1 MMLLQLSLLCLL
13 LQERLPPTG
22 ASESGI
28 LGGKTAKPH
37 SRPYMASLQVR
48 GAHTCGGF
56 LIRED
61 FILTAAHC
69 IYGCKEITVVL
80 GGHDISKKEDSQ
92 QRIAAEKCHRYSL
105 HTLDRNDFDIALI
118 KLRKNASLNES
129 VKTIK
134 LPSIKENI
142 SSHTQCL
149 IPGWGRRK
157 PGGVA
162 EKILREVSVSIKT
175 DKECKKQWQNYYQPK
190 RMLCTFD
197 SKKGIC
203 QGDSGGP
210 LVCKNKAHGIAS
222 LIPVPCTEPYPNIYT
237 KVSSFI
243 AWINEIMKQK

>member
-1 MMLLQLSLLCLL
+1 MLLLLSPFCLL
-13 LQERLPPTG
+13 LQELFPPTG

-28 LGGKTAKPH
+28 LGGETAKPH

-56 LIRED
+56 LIRKD

-69 IYGCKEITVVL
+69 TNECKEITVVL
-80 GGHDISKKEDSQ
+80 GGHNISNKEDSQ
-92 QRIAAEKCHRYSL
+92 QKIAAEKCHRHGL

-118 KLRKNASLNES
+118 KLRKNATLKKG
-129 VKTIK
+129 VKCIK
-134 LPSIKENI
+134 LPSEGESI
-142 SSHTQCL
+142 SSRTQCL
-149 IPGWGRRK
+149 ISGWGMRK

-162 EKILREVSVSIKT
+162 ENILREAAVSIQT
-175 DKECKKQWQNYYQPK
+175 DKECKKMWQQYFQPK

-197 SKKGIC
+197 RKKGIC

-210 LVCKNKAHGIAS
+210 LVCKDKAYGIAALTDPNCS
-222 LIPVPCTEPYPNIYT
+222 LSYPDIYT

-243 AWINEIMKQK
+243 TWIKETMNDKY